1 MARCGSE
8 PRINR
13 LPIHRPARFAAPS
26 ATKPTLYVLAGV
38 NGAGKSSIGGALL
51 AHAGLAWYNPD
62 TFARALV
69 QGIGMPQPEANAW
82 AWQEGM
88 VQLDAALAQRTPFA
102 FETTLGG
109 NTVCAKL
116 RAASQSHDVR
126 IWYCGLTSPEQHIA
140 RVRDRVAHGGHDI
153 PTDKIYQR
161 WQTSRA
167 NLVALMPLIEEVSVF
182 DNSTT
187 ARHGAPIPDPKL
199 VLHIKARQLLYPR
212 DARAIA
218 DTPEWAYAMVE
229 QALNLAL
236 PTPPP

>member
-1 MARCGSE
+1 MDRFWPES
-8 PRINR
+8 RINR
-13 LPIHRPARFAAPS
+13 
-26 ATKPTLYVLAGV
+26 PTLYVLAGV

-69 QGIGMPQPEANAW
+69 EELAMPQREGNAW

-88 VQLDAALAQRTPFA
+88 VQLDAAITQKTPFA

-109 NTVCAKL
+109 KTVCNKL
-116 RAASQSHDVR
+116 KTACQSHDVR

-153 PTDKIYQR
+153 PADKIYQR

-167 NLVALMPLIEEVSVF
+167 NLVTLLPLIEEVSVF
-182 DNSTT
+182 DNSVT
-187 ARHGAPIPDPKL
+187 ARHGEPIPEPGL
-199 VLHIKARQLLYPR
+199 VLHLKARQLHYPR
-212 DARAIA
+212 DDTAIA
-218 DTPEWAYAMVE
+218 ATPEWAYAIVE
-229 QALNLAL
+229 QALTIGQPVTNENISRERK
-236 PTPPP
+236 